1 MFSRVCR
8 TAIRDSEGTFFFF
21 KRKQLKQYQ
30 LTKINELIFP
40 IDSDSSVSLKF
51 GCFFFSKSEIT
62 LIETSQGKHIQDCT
76 EKPLLRETQVGIIL
90 FNFRGTGF
98 KNDLP
103 LSVTLILFNRL
114 FYFHWDVFIFGSN
127 FEQLWVLWLLFHS
140 EWSINIH

>member
-1 MFSRVCR
+1 MCSVVFVEPLLETVR
-8 TAIRDSEGTFFFF
+8 GLFFFF

-40 IDSDSSVSLKF
+40 TDSDSSVSFKF
-51 GCFFFSKSEIT
+51 SYFFFSKSEIT

-90 FNFRGTGF
+90 FNFHGTAF

-103 LSVTLILFNRL
+103 LSVT
-114 FYFHWDVFIFGSN
+114 
-127 FEQLWVLWLLFHS
+127 
-140 EWSINIH
+140 

>member
-1 MFSRVCR
+1 MCSVVFVEPLLETVR
-8 TAIRDSEGTFFFF
+8 GLFFFF

-51 GCFFFSKSEIT
+51 GCFFSSKSEIT

-90 FNFRGTGF
+90 FNFHGTGL
-98 KNDLP
+98 KM
-103 LSVTLILFNRL
+103 I
-114 FYFHWDVFIFGSN
+114 YHY
-127 FEQLWVLWLLFHS
+127 QLL
-140 EWSINIH
+140 